1 MKHAPDPQPH
11 NGSADGCWPVAR
23 ARRRRHGPGIHPV
36 APAGR
41 PGSFARGAQSRRL
54 RCDFAVPVGA
64 GAESS
69 DPQPPD
75 LFREIADTVETQALE
90 LTARRGELD
99 SEVARIWARRFTESE
114 LETVAEFFDSEL
126 GAKYKQMLPQ
136 IGEELIAA
144 GRRWTSRIGDE
155 LYELSLEDMERQGH
169 EF

>member
-1 MKHAPDPQPH
+1 MPPTRSRITAALMAVGLSLALVGGAMAQEFTQSHLRAALVVSRAAP
-11 NGSADGCWPVAR
+11 N
-23 ARRRRHGPGIHPV
+23 PGDFDAILPFLSEQV
-36 APAGR
+36 QNR
-41 PGSFARGAQSRRL
+41 LILSR
-54 RCDFAVPVGA
+54 
-64 GAESS
+64 
-69 DPQPPD
+69 PD